1 MMKRPDIPAG
11 TLTRLT
17 VDGPMLAGNL
27 VGEPTAR
34 AVDVWLPEGHS
45 GQGLPL
51 LVDLA
56 GFTGSGLGH
65 TAWKNFGENLPERLA
80 RLVREGAL
88 PPVVMAMPDGFTR
101 LGGNQYVDTPVLGRW
116 SGFLADAL
124 APALEARFGCGG
136 DGRRGLFG
144 KSSGG
149 YGALVNAIAR
159 PDVWAAAACLS
170 GDMAFELCYW
180 PDLPAAVRVLARH
193 DGSIEGFLEAF
204 HASDKPKGDE
214 VTALMML
221 AMAGSYDPD
230 PQGSPLG
237 LRLPVDLETCEVI
250 PERWAR
256 WRLHDPLVL
265 ADQHADR
272 LAGLKGLWIEC
283 GDRDEYNLLYGAR
296 RLHRQLAANRVP
308 HEYHEFEGGHSGIDW
323 RLDTILPWLAGTLA

>member
-1 MMKRPDIPAG
+1 MMKRRDIPAG

-17 VDGPMLAGNL
+17 VDGPMLAGTPI
-27 VGEPTAR
+27 GEPTAR

-45 GQGLPL
+45 GRDLPL

-80 RLVREGAL
+80 RLVADDIL
-88 PPVVMAMPDGFTR
+88 PPALVAMPDGFTR
-101 LGGNQYVDTPVLGRW
+101 LGGNQYVDSPVLGQW
-116 SGFLADAL
+116 TTFLADAL
-124 APALEARFGCGG
+124 VPAVEARFGCGG
-136 DGRRGLFG
+136 PGRRGLFG

-149 YGALVNAIAR
+149 YGSLVNAIAR

-180 PDLPAAVRVLARH
+180 PDLPTAVRVLGRH
-193 DGSIEGFLEAF
+193 GGDIEAF
-204 HASDKPKGDE
+204 VEAFWASDKPKGDE
-214 VTALMML
+214 ITALMML
-221 AMAGSYDPD
+221 AMAASYDPD

-237 LRLPVDLETCEVI
+237 IRLPVDIETCEVI

-265 ADQHADR
+265 ADQYPDR

-283 GDRDEYNLLYGAR
+283 GTADEYNLLYGAR
-296 RLHRQLAANRVP
+296 RLHRQLEASRVP
-308 HEYHEFEGGHSGIDW
+308 HEYREFEGGHSGIDW
-323 RLDTILPWLAGTLA
+323 RLDTVLPWMVERLK